1 MKRKLSFNQTLL
13 VGSLL
18 FGLYFGAG
26 NLIFPIELGQNSG
39 TNLYK
44 VVLGFIISGVG
55 LPLLGVVA
63 SAISKNDS
71 LFEMGKTVSDKFAYF
86 FTTALYLTI
95 GPFFAIPRTSTVA
108 FEVGIAPNI
117 SEDKIKLF
125 LFIFSLIFFL
135 AVLAFALKPGKV
147 MDNIGKILTPTFLI
161 LLSVLVIFAIIKP
174 MGDLAKNQ
182 PTEIYQKNPLF
193 TGILDGYNT
202 MDALA
207 SLAFAIIIISSIRK
221 LGVKDSNQIAK
232 ETLKSGVICLI
243 AMSTVYISLAFMSS
257 SSVNIMK
264 LGNNGGRILS
274 NISFYYLG
282 NFGKILLAAIVIVA
296 CLKTAIGLII
306 ACSEIFIQ
314 MYPNTLSYKAY
325 AVIFTLISF
334 LIANLGLQK
343 IISLSIPVLM
353 YLYPLAIVL
362 IFLSLAY
369 PIIGKNK
376 RIFSLTILFTA
387 IFSIFD
393 LLKALPKNI
402 SSTDSI
408 SRIVDFAKNYLPAFE
423 LGFGWLIPAI
433 FGIILGLLISII
445 KKEKIKEINL

>member
-1 MKRKLSFNQTLL
+1 MKKKLNFSQTLL
-13 VGSLL
+13 IGSLL

-39 TNLYK
+39 YNLYK

-71 LFEMGKTVSDKFAYF
+71 LFEMGKTVSDKFAYI

-108 FEVGIAPNI
+108 FEVGIASNI
-117 SEDKIKLF
+117 SEKNTKLF
-125 LFIFSLIFFL
+125 LLIFSLVFFIT
-135 AVLAFALKPGKV
+135 VLAFALKPGKV

-161 LLSVLVIFAIIKP
+161 LLSVLVILAIVKP
-174 MGDLAKNQ
+174 MGPLGQIKPRQ
-182 PTEIYQKNPLF
+182 KYQNNPLF
-193 TGILDGYNT
+193 VGILDGYNT

-232 ETLKSGVICLI
+232 ETLKSGIICLF
-243 AMSTVYISLAFMSS
+243 AMSTVYVSLAFMSS
-257 SSVNIMK
+257 SSVKIMK
-264 LGNNGGRILS
+264 LGNNGGIILS

-282 NFGKILLAAIVIVA
+282 NFGKILLAAIVIIA

-314 MYPNTLSYKAY
+314 MYPNSLSYKTY
-325 AVIFTLISF
+325 AIIFTLISF
-334 LIANLGLQK
+334 LIANLGLQN
-343 IISLSIPVLM
+343 IITLSIPVLM

-362 IFLSLAY
+362 IFLSLLY
-369 PIIGKNK
+369 PLIGRNKIIFNFT
-376 RIFSLTILFTA
+376 IFFTA
-387 IFSIFD
+387 IFAIFD
-393 LLKALPKNI
+393 FLKALPANI
-402 SSTDSI
+402 TKIPYIENILNLAKSI
-408 SRIVDFAKNYLPAFE
+408 LPGFN
-423 LGFGWLIPAI
+423 LGFGWVIPAI
-433 FGIILGLLISII
+433 LGFILALIIIVI
-445 KKEKIKEINL
+445 KEDKIKQISL

>member
-55 LPLLGVVA
+55 LPILGVVA

-243 AMSTVYISLAFMSS
+243 AMSTVYISLSFMSS

-325 AVIFTLISF
+325 AVVFTLISF

-353 YLYPLAIVL
+353 YLYPLAIIL

>member
-174 MGDLAKNQ
+174 MGALAKNQ
-182 PTEIYQKNPLF
+182 PAKIYQKNPLF

-243 AMSTVYISLAFMSS
+243 AMSTVYISLSFMSS

-325 AVIFTLISF
+325 AVVFTLISF

>member
-1 MKRKLSFNQTLL
+1 MKKKLNFNQTLL

-39 TNLYK
+39 SNLYL
-44 VVLGFIISGVG
+44 VTLGFIISGVG

-71 LFEMGKTVSDKFAYF
+71 LFEMGQTVSNKFAF
-86 FTTALYLTI
+86 IFTSALYLTI

-108 FEVGIAPNI
+108 FEVGIAPSVQN
-117 SEDKIKLF
+117 DKINLY
-125 LFIFSLIFFL
+125 LLIFSLIFFIL
-135 AVLAFALKPGKV
+135 VLAFSLKPGKV

-161 LLSVLVIFAIIKP
+161 LLSVIVILSIVKP
-174 MGDLAKNQ
+174 MGELAANEPIDK
-182 PTEIYQKNPLF
+182 YKFNPLLV
-193 TGILDGYNT
+193 GILDGYNT

-221 LGVKDSNQIAK
+221 LGIDNPNRIAI

-243 AMSTVYISLAFMSS
+243 AMSLVYVSLAFMSS
-257 SSVNIMK
+257 SSVHIMD

-274 NISFYYLG
+274 NISKYYLG
-282 NFGKILLAAIVIVA
+282 SFGKYLLAAMVIIA

-306 ACSEIFIQ
+306 SCSEMFVQ
-314 MYPNTLSYKAY
+314 MFPNSLSYRTY
-325 AVIFTLISF
+325 AIIFTIVSF
-334 LIANLGLQK
+334 LIANLGLSN
-343 IISLSIPVLM
+343 IISLSLPVLM

-362 IFLSLAY
+362 IVLSLMT
-369 PIIGKNK
+369 PIIGKNEK
-376 RIFSLTILFTA
+376 IFKITIGLTA
-387 IFSIFD
+387 VFSIFD
-393 LLKALPKNI
+393 FLKALPEPLV
-402 SSTDSI
+402 STSFI
-408 SRIVDFAKNYLPAFE
+408 KSIVDFASNILPGFD

-433 FGIILGLLISII
+433 IGFVISII
-445 KKEKIKEINL
+445 LMKIDKSKN

>member
-1 MKRKLSFNQTLL
+1 
-13 VGSLL
+13 
-18 FGLYFGAG
+18 
-26 NLIFPIELGQNSG
+26 
-39 TNLYK
+39 
-44 VVLGFIISGVG
+44 
-55 LPLLGVVA
+55 
-63 SAISKNDS
+63 
-71 LFEMGKTVSDKFAYF
+71 
-86 FTTALYLTI
+86 
-95 GPFFAIPRTSTVA
+95 
-108 FEVGIAPNI
+108 
-117 SEDKIKLF
+117 
-125 LFIFSLIFFL
+125 
-135 AVLAFALKPGKV
+135 
-147 MDNIGKILTPTFLI
+147 
-161 LLSVLVIFAIIKP
+161 

-182 PTEIYQKNPLF
+182 PTKIYQKNPLF

-243 AMSTVYISLAFMSS
+243 AMSTVYISLSFMSS

-325 AVIFTLISF
+325 AVVFTLISF

>member
-1 MKRKLSFNQTLL
+1 MKKKLNFNQTLL

-26 NLIFPIELGQNSG
+26 NLIFPIELGQDSG
-39 TNLYK
+39 FNLYK

-71 LFEMGKTVSDKFAYF
+71 LFEMGKTVGNKFAYF

-108 FEVGIAPNI
+108 FEVGIASNI
-117 SEDKIKLF
+117 SEEKIKLF

-135 AVLAFALKPGKV
+135 IVLAFALKPGKI

-161 LLSVLVIFAIIKP
+161 LLSILVLFSIFKP
-174 MGDLAKNQ
+174 MGALGQNEPIK
-182 PTEIYQKNPLF
+182 IYQNNPLF
-193 TGILDGYNT
+193 KGILDGYNT

-207 SLAFAIIIISSIRK
+207 SLAFAIIIISSIRN
-221 LGVKDSNQIAK
+221 LGVTDSNQVAK
-232 ETLKSGVICLI
+232 ETLKSGLICLI
-243 AMSTVYISLAFMSS
+243 AMSTVYVSLAFMAS
-257 SSVNIMK
+257 SSVNIMD

-274 NISFYYLG
+274 HISSYYLG

-306 ACSEIFIQ
+306 ACSQIFME
-314 MYPNTLSYKAY
+314 MYPNSLSYKTY
-325 AVIFTLISF
+325 AIIFTFISF

-376 RIFSLTILFTA
+376 KIFNLTILFTA

-393 LLKALPKNI
+393 FLKALPENI
-402 SSTDSI
+402 SKTESI
-408 SRIVDFAKNYLPAFE
+408 SRILAFAKDYLPAFK
-423 LGFGWLIPAI
+423 LGFGWFVPAVVGFILALIII
-433 FGIILGLLISII
+433 FI
-445 KKEKIKEINL
+445 KKEKVKETNL

>member
-55 LPLLGVVA
+55 LPILGVVA

-243 AMSTVYISLAFMSS
+243 AMSAVYISLSFMSS

>member
-55 LPLLGVVA
+55 LPILGVVA

-243 AMSTVYISLAFMSS
+243 AMSTVYISLSFMSS

-325 AVIFTLISF
+325 AVVFTLISF

-402 SSTDSI
+402 SSTNSI
-408 SRIVDFAKNYLPAFE
+408 SRIVDFAKNYLPAFK
-423 LGFGWLIPAI
+423 LGFGWLIPAV

>member
-135 AVLAFALKPGKV
+135 AVLAFALKPGKI

-174 MGDLAKNQ
+174 MGALAKNQ
-182 PTEIYQKNPLF
+182 PTKIYQKNPLF

-243 AMSTVYISLAFMSS
+243 AMSTVYISLSFMSS

-325 AVIFTLISF
+325 AVVFTLISF

-393 LLKALPKNI
+393 LLKALQKNI
-402 SSTDSI
+402 PSTDSI

>member
-1 MKRKLSFNQTLL
+1 MKKKLNFNQTLL

-39 TNLYK
+39 YNLYK

-71 LFEMGKTVSDKFAYF
+71 LFEMGKTVGNKFAYF

-108 FEVGIAPNI
+108 FEVGIASNI
-117 SEDKIKLF
+117 SENKIRLF

-135 AVLAFALKPGKV
+135 IVLAFALKPGKI

-161 LLSVLVIFAIIKP
+161 LLSILVLFSIFKP
-174 MGDLAKNQ
+174 MGALGQNEPIK
-182 PTEIYQKNPLF
+182 IYQDNPLF
-193 TGILDGYNT
+193 KGILDGYNT

-207 SLAFAIIIISSIRK
+207 SLAFAIIIISSIRN
-221 LGVKDSNQIAK
+221 LGVTDSNQVAK
-232 ETLKSGVICLI
+232 ETLKSGLICLI
-243 AMSTVYISLAFMSS
+243 AMSTVYVSLAFMSS
-257 SSVNIMK
+257 SSANIMD

-274 NISFYYLG
+274 HISFYYLG
-282 NFGKILLAAIVIVA
+282 NFGKILLAAIVIIA

-306 ACSEIFIQ
+306 ACSQIFME
-314 MYPNTLSYKAY
+314 MYPNSLSYKTY
-325 AVIFTLISF
+325 AIIFTLISF

-369 PIIGKNK
+369 PIIGKNRK
-376 RIFSLTILFTA
+376 IFTLTILFTG

-393 LLKALPKNI
+393 FLKALPKNI
-402 SSTDSI
+402 SNLASI
-408 SRIVDFAKNYLPAFE
+408 KNIVGFAKDYLPAFK
-423 LGFGWLIPAI
+423 LGFGWFIPAVLGFILALIII
-433 FGIILGLLISII
+433 FI
-445 KKEKIKEINL
+445 KKEKVKEINL

>member
-125 LFIFSLIFFL
+125 LFVFSLIFFL

-174 MGDLAKNQ
+174 MGALAKNQ

-243 AMSTVYISLAFMSS
+243 AMSTVYISLSFMSS

-325 AVIFTLISF
+325 AVVFTLISF

-393 LLKALPKNI
+393 LLKALPENI
-402 SSTDSI
+402 SSTNSI
-408 SRIVDFAKNYLPAFE
+408 SKILDFAKNYLPAFE
-423 LGFGWLIPAI
+423 LGFGWLIPAV

>member
-325 AVIFTLISF
+325 AVVFTLISF

>member
-55 LPLLGVVA
+55 LPILGVVA

-243 AMSTVYISLAFMSS
+243 AMSTVYISLSFMSS

-325 AVIFTLISF
+325 AVVFTLISF

-376 RIFSLTILFTA
+376 RIFSFTILFTA

-408 SRIVDFAKNYLPAFE
+408 SRIVEFAKNYLPAFE

-433 FGIILGLLISII
+433 FGLILGLLISII

>member
-1 MKRKLSFNQTLL
+1 MKKKLNFNQTLL

-39 TNLYK
+39 YNLYK

-71 LFEMGKTVSDKFAYF
+71 LFEMGKTVGNKFAYF

-108 FEVGIAPNI
+108 FEVGIASNI
-117 SEDKIKLF
+117 SDNKIKLF

-135 AVLAFALKPGKV
+135 IVLAFALKPGKI

-161 LLSVLVIFAIIKP
+161 LLSILVLFSIFKP
-174 MGDLAKNQ
+174 MGALGQNEPIK
-182 PTEIYQKNPLF
+182 IYQDNPLF
-193 TGILDGYNT
+193 KGILDGYNT

-207 SLAFAIIIISSIRK
+207 SLAFAIIIISSIRN
-221 LGVKDSNQIAK
+221 LGVTDSNQVAK
-232 ETLKSGVICLI
+232 ETLKSGLICLI
-243 AMSTVYISLAFMSS
+243 AMSTVYVSLAFMSS
-257 SSVNIMK
+257 SSANIMD

-274 NISFYYLG
+274 HISFYYLG
-282 NFGKILLAAIVIVA
+282 NFGKILLAAIVIIA

-306 ACSEIFIQ
+306 ACSQIFME
-314 MYPNTLSYKAY
+314 MYPNSLSYKTY
-325 AVIFTLISF
+325 AIIFTLISF

-369 PIIGKNK
+369 PIIGKNRK
-376 RIFSLTILFTA
+376 IFTLTILFTG

-393 LLKALPKNI
+393 FLKALPKNI
-402 SSTDSI
+402 SNLASI
-408 SRIVDFAKNYLPAFE
+408 KNIVGFAKDYLPAFK
-423 LGFGWLIPAI
+423 LGFGWFIPAVLGFILALIII
-433 FGIILGLLISII
+433 FI
-445 KKEKIKEINL
+445 KKEKVKEINL

>member
-1 MKRKLSFNQTLL
+1 MKKKLNFNQTLL

-39 TNLYK
+39 FNLYK

-71 LFEMGKTVSDKFAYF
+71 LFEMGKTVGNKFAYF

-108 FEVGIAPNI
+108 FEVGIASNI
-117 SEDKIKLF
+117 SEEKIKLF

-135 AVLAFALKPGKV
+135 IVLAFALKPVKI

-161 LLSVLVIFAIIKP
+161 LLSILVLFSIFKP
-174 MGDLAKNQ
+174 MGALGQNEPIKV
-182 PTEIYQKNPLF
+182 YQNNPLF
-193 TGILDGYNT
+193 KGILDGYNT

-207 SLAFAIIIISSIRK
+207 SLAFAIIIISSIRN
-221 LGVKDSNQIAK
+221 LGVTDSNQVAK
-232 ETLKSGVICLI
+232 ETLKSGLICLI
-243 AMSTVYISLAFMSS
+243 AMSTVYVSLAFMSS
-257 SSVNIMK
+257 SSVNIMD

-274 NISFYYLG
+274 HISFYYLG

-306 ACSEIFIQ
+306 ACSQIFME
-314 MYPNTLSYKAY
+314 MYPNSLSYKTY
-325 AVIFTLISF
+325 AMIFTFISF

-376 RIFSLTILFTA
+376 KIFTLTILFTA

-393 LLKALPKNI
+393 FLKALPENI
-402 SSTDSI
+402 SKKESI
-408 SRIVDFAKNYLPAFE
+408 SKIVGFAKDYLPAFD
-423 LGFGWLIPAI
+423 LGFGWFVPSLVGLILALIII
-433 FGIILGLLISII
+433 FV
-445 KKEKIKEINL
+445 KKEKLKEINL

>member
-55 LPLLGVVA
+55 LPILGVVA

-174 MGDLAKNQ
+174 MGALAKNQ

-243 AMSTVYISLAFMSS
+243 AMSTVYISLSFMSS

-325 AVIFTLISF
+325 AVVFTLISF

>member
-55 LPLLGVVA
+55 LPILGVVA

-174 MGDLAKNQ
+174 MGALAKNQ

-243 AMSTVYISLAFMSS
+243 AMSAVYISLAFMSS

-325 AVIFTLISF
+325 AVVFTLISF

-376 RIFSLTILFTA
+376 RIFSFTILFTA

-402 SSTDSI
+402 SSTNSI
-408 SRIVDFAKNYLPAFE
+408 SKIVDFAKNYLPAFE

>member
-1 MKRKLSFNQTLL
+1 MKKKLNFSQTLL
-13 VGSLL
+13 IGSLL

-39 TNLYK
+39 YNLYK

-55 LPLLGVVA
+55 LPLLGVGA

-71 LFEMGKTVSDKFAYF
+71 LFEMGKTVSDKFAYI

-108 FEVGIAPNI
+108 FEVGITPNI
-117 SEDKIKLF
+117 SEKNTKLF
-125 LFIFSLIFFL
+125 LLIFSLIFFIT
-135 AVLAFALKPGKV
+135 VLAFALKPGKV

-161 LLSVLVIFAIIKP
+161 LLSVLVILAIVKP
-174 MGDLAKNQ
+174 MGPLGQIKPRQ
-182 PTEIYQKNPLF
+182 KYQNNPLF
-193 TGILDGYNT
+193 VGILDGYNT

-232 ETLKSGVICLI
+232 ETLKSGIICLF
-243 AMSTVYISLAFMSS
+243 AMSTVYVSLAFMSS
-257 SSVNIMK
+257 SSVKIMK
-264 LGNNGGRILS
+264 LGNNGGIILS

-282 NFGKILLAAIVIVA
+282 NFGKILLAAIVIIA

-314 MYPNTLSYKAY
+314 MYPNSLSYKTY

-334 LIANLGLQK
+334 LIANLGLQN

-362 IFLSLAY
+362 IFLSLLY
-369 PIIGKNK
+369 PLIGRNKIIFTFT
-376 RIFSLTILFTA
+376 IFFTA
-387 IFSIFD
+387 IFVIFD
-393 LLKALPKNI
+393 FLKALPANI
-402 SSTDSI
+402 TKI
-408 SRIVDFAKNYLPAFE
+408 PYIENILNFAKSILPGFN
-423 LGFGWLIPAI
+423 LGFGWVIPAI
-433 FGIILGLLISII
+433 IGFILALIIIVI
-445 KKEKIKEINL
+445 KKDKIKQISL

>member
-55 LPLLGVVA
+55 LPILGVVA

-243 AMSTVYISLAFMSS
+243 AMSAVYISLSFMSS

-423 LGFGWLIPAI
+423 LGFGWLIPAV

>member
-55 LPLLGVVA
+55 LPILGVVA

-125 LFIFSLIFFL
+125 LFVFSLIFFL

-174 MGDLAKNQ
+174 MGALAINQ

-243 AMSTVYISLAFMSS
+243 AMSTVYISLSFMSS

-325 AVIFTLISF
+325 AVVFTLISF

-376 RIFSLTILFTA
+376 RIFSFTIFFTA

-423 LGFGWLIPAI
+423 LGFGWFIPAI

>member
-1 MKRKLSFNQTLL
+1 MKKKLNFNQTLL

-39 TNLYK
+39 YNLYK

-71 LFEMGKTVSDKFAYF
+71 LFEMGKTVGNKFAYF

-108 FEVGIAPNI
+108 FEVGIASNI
-117 SEDKIKLF
+117 SEEKTRLF

-135 AVLAFALKPGKV
+135 IVLAFALKPGKI

-161 LLSVLVIFAIIKP
+161 LLSILVLFSIFKP
-174 MGDLAKNQ
+174 MGALGKNE
-182 PTEIYQKNPLF
+182 PVEIYQNNPLF
-193 TGILDGYNT
+193 KGILDGYNT

-207 SLAFAIIIISSIRK
+207 SLAFAIIIISSIRN
-221 LGVKDSNQIAK
+221 LGVTDSNQVAK
-232 ETLKSGVICLI
+232 ETLKSGLICLI
-243 AMSTVYISLAFMSS
+243 AMSTVYVSLAFMSS
-257 SSVNIMK
+257 SSANIMD

-274 NISFYYLG
+274 HISFYYLG
-282 NFGKILLAAIVIVA
+282 NFGKILLAAIVIIA

-306 ACSEIFIQ
+306 ACSQIFME
-314 MYPNTLSYKAY
+314 MYPNSLSYKTY
-325 AVIFTLISF
+325 AIIFTLISF

-369 PIIGKNK
+369 PIIGKNRK
-376 RIFSLTILFTA
+376 IFTLTILFTG

-393 LLKALPKNI
+393 FLKALPKNI
-402 SSTDSI
+402 SNLAI
-408 SRIVDFAKNYLPAFE
+408 IKNIVGFAKDYLPAFK
-423 LGFGWLIPAI
+423 LGFGWFIPAVLGFILALIII
-433 FGIILGLLISII
+433 FI
-445 KKEKIKEINL
+445 KKEKVKEINL

>member
-1 MKRKLSFNQTLL
+1 MKKKLNFSQTLL
-13 VGSLL
+13 IGSLL

-39 TNLYK
+39 YNLYK

-71 LFEMGKTVSDKFAYF
+71 LFEMGKTVSDKFAYI

-108 FEVGIAPNI
+108 FEVGIASNI
-117 SEDKIKLF
+117 SEKNTKLF
-125 LFIFSLIFFL
+125 LLIFSLVFFIT
-135 AVLAFALKPGKV
+135 VLAFALKPGKV

-161 LLSVLVIFAIIKP
+161 LLSVLVILAIVKP
-174 MGDLAKNQ
+174 MGQLGQNQ
-182 PTEIYQKNPLF
+182 PTENYQNNPLF
-193 TGILDGYNT
+193 VGILDGYNT

-232 ETLKSGVICLI
+232 ETLKSGIICLF
-243 AMSTVYISLAFMSS
+243 AMSTVYVSLAFMSS
-257 SSVNIMK
+257 SSVKIMK
-264 LGNNGGRILS
+264 LGNNGGIILS

-282 NFGKILLAAIVIVA
+282 NFGKILLAAIVIIA

-314 MYPNTLSYKAY
+314 MYPNSLSYKTY
-325 AVIFTLISF
+325 AIIFTLISF
-334 LIANLGLQK
+334 LIANLGLQN

-362 IFLSLAY
+362 IFLSLLY
-369 PIIGKNK
+369 PLIGRNKIIFNFT
-376 RIFSLTILFTA
+376 IFFTA
-387 IFSIFD
+387 IFAIFD
-393 LLKALPKNI
+393 FLKALPANI
-402 SSTDSI
+402 TKI
-408 SRIVDFAKNYLPAFE
+408 PYIENILNFAKSILPGFN
-423 LGFGWLIPAI
+423 LGFGWVIPAI
-433 FGIILGLLISII
+433 IGFILALIIIVI
-445 KKEKIKEINL
+445 KKDKIKQISL

>member
-1 MKRKLSFNQTLL
+1 MKKKLNFNQTLL

-39 TNLYK
+39 FNLYK

-71 LFEMGKTVSDKFAYF
+71 LFEMGKTVGNKFAYF

-108 FEVGIAPNI
+108 FEVGIASNI
-117 SEDKIKLF
+117 SEEKIKLF

-135 AVLAFALKPGKV
+135 IVLAFALKPGKI

-161 LLSVLVIFAIIKP
+161 LLSILVLFSIFKP
-174 MGDLAKNQ
+174 MGALGQNEPIKV
-182 PTEIYQKNPLF
+182 YQNNPLF
-193 TGILDGYNT
+193 KGILDGYNT

-207 SLAFAIIIISSIRK
+207 SLAFAIIIISSIRN
-221 LGVKDSNQIAK
+221 LGVTDSNQVAK
-232 ETLKSGVICLI
+232 ETLKSGLICLI
-243 AMSTVYISLAFMSS
+243 AMSTVYVSLAFMSS
-257 SSVNIMK
+257 SSVNIMD

-274 NISFYYLG
+274 HISFYYLG

-306 ACSEIFIQ
+306 ACSQIFME
-314 MYPNTLSYKAY
+314 MYPNSLSYKTY
-325 AVIFTLISF
+325 AMIFTFISF

-376 RIFSLTILFTA
+376 KY
-387 IFSIFD
+387 
-393 LLKALPKNI
+393 LL
-402 SSTDSI
+402 
-408 SRIVDFAKNYLPAFE
+408 
-423 LGFGWLIPAI
+423 
-433 FGIILGLLISII
+433 
-445 KKEKIKEINL
+445 

>member
-55 LPLLGVVA
+55 LPILGVVA

-71 LFEMGKTVSDKFAYF
+71 LFEMGKTVNNKFAYF

-182 PTEIYQKNPLF
+182 PTKIYQKNPLF

-243 AMSTVYISLAFMSS
+243 AMSTVYISLSFMSS

-325 AVIFTLISF
+325 AVVFTLISF

-402 SSTDSI
+402 SSTNSI

>member
-55 LPLLGVVA
+55 LPILGVVA

-243 AMSTVYISLAFMSS
+243 AMSTVYISLSFMSS

-325 AVIFTLISF
+325 AVVFTLISF

-423 LGFGWLIPAI
+423 LGFGWLIPAV

>member
-1 MKRKLSFNQTLL
+1 MKKKLNFNQTLL

-39 TNLYK
+39 YNLYK

-71 LFEMGKTVSDKFAYF
+71 LFEMGKTVGNKFAYF

-108 FEVGIAPNI
+108 FEVGIASNI
-117 SEDKIKLF
+117 SEEKTRLF
-125 LFIFSLIFFL
+125 LFIFSLIFFFI
-135 AVLAFALKPGKV
+135 VLAFALKPGKI
-147 MDNIGKILTPTFLI
+147 MDNIGKILTPTFLV
-161 LLSVLVIFAIIKP
+161 LLSILVLFSIFKP
-174 MGDLAKNQ
+174 MGALGQNEPIK
-182 PTEIYQKNPLF
+182 IYQNNPLF
-193 TGILDGYNT
+193 KGILDGYNT

-207 SLAFAIIIISSIRK
+207 SLAFAIIIISSIRN
-221 LGVKDSNQIAK
+221 LGVTDSNQVAK
-232 ETLKSGVICLI
+232 ETLKSGLICLI
-243 AMSTVYISLAFMSS
+243 AMSTVYVSLAFMSS
-257 SSVNIMK
+257 SSANIMD

-274 NISFYYLG
+274 HISFYYLG
-282 NFGKILLAAIVIVA
+282 NFGKILLAAIVIIA

-306 ACSEIFIQ
+306 ACSQIFME
-314 MYPNTLSYKAY
+314 MYPNSLSYKTY
-325 AVIFTLISF
+325 AIIFTFISF

-369 PIIGKNK
+369 PIIGKNR
-376 RIFSLTILFTA
+376 RIFTLTILFTG

-393 LLKALPKNI
+393 FLKALPKNI
-402 SSTDSI
+402 SNTNSI
-408 SRIVDFAKNYLPAFE
+408 SKIVGFAKDYLPAFK
-423 LGFGWLIPAI
+423 LGFGWFVPAVVGFILALIII
-433 FGIILGLLISII
+433 FI
-445 KKEKIKEINL
+445 KKEKVKEINL

>member
-125 LFIFSLIFFL
+125 LFVFSLIFFL

-174 MGDLAKNQ
+174 MGALAKNQ
-182 PTEIYQKNPLF
+182 HTEIYQKNPLF

-243 AMSTVYISLAFMSS
+243 AMSTVYISLSFMSS

-325 AVIFTLISF
+325 AVVFTLISF

-376 RIFSLTILFTA
+376 RIFSFTILFTA

-408 SRIVDFAKNYLPAFE
+408 SKIVDFAKNYLPAFE

>member
-1 MKRKLSFNQTLL
+1 MKKKLNFSQTLL
-13 VGSLL
+13 IGSLL

-39 TNLYK
+39 YNLYK

-71 LFEMGKTVSDKFAYF
+71 LFEMGKTVSDKFAYI

-108 FEVGIAPNI
+108 FEVGIASNI
-117 SEDKIKLF
+117 SEKNAKLF
-125 LFIFSLIFFL
+125 LLIFSLIFFII
-135 AVLAFALKPGKV
+135 VLAFALKPGKV

-161 LLSVLVIFAIIKP
+161 LLSVLVILAIVKP
-174 MGDLAKNQ
+174 MGPLGQIKPRQ
-182 PTEIYQKNPLF
+182 KYQNNPLF
-193 TGILDGYNT
+193 VGILDGYNT

-232 ETLKSGVICLI
+232 ETLKSGIICLF
-243 AMSTVYISLAFMSS
+243 AMSTVYVSLAFMSS
-257 SSVNIMK
+257 SSVKIMK
-264 LGNNGGRILS
+264 LGNNGGIILS

-282 NFGKILLAAIVIVA
+282 NFGKILLAAIVIIA

-314 MYPNTLSYKAY
+314 MYPNSLSYKTY
-325 AVIFTLISF
+325 AIIFTLISF
-334 LIANLGLQK
+334 LIANLGLQN

-362 IFLSLAY
+362 IFLSLLY
-369 PIIGKNK
+369 PLIGRNKIIFNFT
-376 RIFSLTILFTA
+376 IFFTA
-387 IFSIFD
+387 IFAIFD
-393 LLKALPKNI
+393 FLKALPANI
-402 SSTDSI
+402 TKIPYIENILNLAKSI
-408 SRIVDFAKNYLPAFE
+408 LPGFN
-423 LGFGWLIPAI
+423 LGFGWVIPAI
-433 FGIILGLLISII
+433 LGFILALIIIVI
-445 KKEKIKEINL
+445 KKDKIKQISL

>member
-1 MKRKLSFNQTLL
+1 MKKKLNFSQTLL
-13 VGSLL
+13 IGSLL

-39 TNLYK
+39 YNLYK

-71 LFEMGKTVSDKFAYF
+71 LFEMGKTVSDKFAYI

-108 FEVGIAPNI
+108 FEVGIASNI
-117 SEDKIKLF
+117 SEKNTKLF
-125 LFIFSLIFFL
+125 LLLFSLVFFIT
-135 AVLAFALKPGKV
+135 VLAFALKPGKV

-161 LLSVLVIFAIIKP
+161 LLSVLVILAIVKP
-174 MGDLAKNQ
+174 MGPLGQIK
-182 PTEIYQKNPLF
+182 PTQNYQNNPLF
-193 TGILDGYNT
+193 VGILDGYNT

-232 ETLKSGVICLI
+232 ETLKSGIICLF
-243 AMSTVYISLAFMSS
+243 AMSTVYVSLAFMSS
-257 SSVNIMK
+257 SSVKIMK
-264 LGNNGGRILS
+264 LGNNGGIILS

-282 NFGKILLAAIVIVA
+282 NFGKILLAAIVIIA

-314 MYPNTLSYKAY
+314 MYPNSLSYKTNAI
-325 AVIFTLISF
+325 IFTLISF
-334 LIANLGLQK
+334 LIANLGLQN
-343 IISLSIPVLM
+343 IITLSIPVLM
-353 YLYPLAIVL
+353 YLYPLSIVL
-362 IFLSLAY
+362 IFLSLLY
-369 PIIGKNK
+369 PLIGRNKIIFNFT
-376 RIFSLTILFTA
+376 IFFTA
-387 IFSIFD
+387 IFAIFD
-393 LLKALPKNI
+393 FLKALPANI
-402 SSTDSI
+402 TKIPYIENILNLAKSI
-408 SRIVDFAKNYLPAFE
+408 LPGFN
-423 LGFGWLIPAI
+423 LGFGWVIPAI
-433 FGIILGLLISII
+433 LGFILALIIIVI
-445 KKEKIKEINL
+445 KKDKIKQISL

>member
-1 MKRKLSFNQTLL
+1 MKKKLNFNQTLL

-39 TNLYK
+39 FNLYK

-71 LFEMGKTVSDKFAYF
+71 LFEMGKTVGNKFAYF

-108 FEVGIAPNI
+108 FEVGIASNI
-117 SEDKIKLF
+117 SEEKIKLF

-135 AVLAFALKPGKV
+135 IVLAFALKPGKI

-161 LLSVLVIFAIIKP
+161 LLSILVLFSIFKP
-174 MGDLAKNQ
+174 MGALGQNEPIK
-182 PTEIYQKNPLF
+182 IYQNNPLF
-193 TGILDGYNT
+193 KGILDGYNT

-207 SLAFAIIIISSIRK
+207 SLAFAIIIISSIRN
-221 LGVKDSNQIAK
+221 LGVTDSNQVAK
-232 ETLKSGVICLI
+232 ETLKSGLICLI
-243 AMSTVYISLAFMSS
+243 AMSTVYVSLAFMSS
-257 SSVNIMK
+257 SSVNIMD

-274 NISFYYLG
+274 HISFYYLG
-282 NFGKILLAAIVIVA
+282 NFGKILLAAIVIIA

-306 ACSEIFIQ
+306 ACSQIFIE
-314 MYPNTLSYKAY
+314 MYPNSLSYKTY
-325 AVIFTLISF
+325 AIIFTFISF

-376 RIFSLTILFTA
+376 KIFNLTILFTG

-393 LLKALPKNI
+393 FLKALPENI
-402 SSTDSI
+402 SKTESI
-408 SRIVDFAKNYLPAFE
+408 SRILAFAKDYLPAFD
-423 LGFGWLIPAI
+423 LGFGWFVPALIGFILALIII
-433 FGIILGLLISII
+433 FVR
-445 KKEKIKEINL
+445 KEKLKEINL

>member
-55 LPLLGVVA
+55 LPILGVVA

-174 MGDLAKNQ
+174 MGALAKNQ

-193 TGILDGYNT
+193 KGILDGYNT

-243 AMSTVYISLAFMSS
+243 AMSTVYISLSFMSS

-325 AVIFTLISF
+325 AVVFTLISF

>member
-1 MKRKLSFNQTLL
+1 MKKKLNFSQTLL
-13 VGSLL
+13 IGSLL

-39 TNLYK
+39 YNLYK

-71 LFEMGKTVSDKFAYF
+71 LFEMGKTVSDKFAYI

-108 FEVGIAPNI
+108 FEVGITPNI
-117 SEDKIKLF
+117 SEKNTKLF
-125 LFIFSLIFFL
+125 LLIFSLVFFIT
-135 AVLAFALKPGKV
+135 VLAFALKPGKV

-161 LLSVLVIFAIIKP
+161 LLSVLVILAIVKP
-174 MGDLAKNQ
+174 MGPLGQIKPRQ
-182 PTEIYQKNPLF
+182 KYQNNPLF
-193 TGILDGYNT
+193 VGILDGYNT

-232 ETLKSGVICLI
+232 ETLKSGIICLF
-243 AMSTVYISLAFMSS
+243 AMSTVYVSLAFMSS
-257 SSVNIMK
+257 SSVKIMK
-264 LGNNGGRILS
+264 LGNNGGIILS

-282 NFGKILLAAIVIVA
+282 NFGKILLAAIVIIA

-314 MYPNTLSYKAY
+314 MYPNSLSYKTY
-325 AVIFTLISF
+325 AIIFTSISF
-334 LIANLGLQK
+334 LIANLGLQN

-362 IFLSLAY
+362 IFLSLLY
-369 PIIGKNK
+369 PLIGRNKIIFNFT
-376 RIFSLTILFTA
+376 IFFTSIFA
-387 IFSIFD
+387 IFDF
-393 LLKALPKNI
+393 LKALPANI
-402 SSTDSI
+402 TKTI
-408 SRIVDFAKNYLPAFE
+408 YIQNILNFAKSILPGFN
-423 LGFGWLIPAI
+423 LGFGWVMPVIIGFILALI
-433 FGIILGLLISII
+433 IIVI
-445 KKEKIKEINL
+445 KKDKIKQISL

>member
-1 MKRKLSFNQTLL
+1 MKKKLNFNQTPPA
-13 VGSLL
+13 GSLL

-39 TNLYK
+39 YNLYK

-71 LFEMGKTVSDKFAYF
+71 LFEMGKTVGNKFAYF

-108 FEVGIAPNI
+108 FEVGIASNI
-117 SEDKIKLF
+117 SEEKIRLF

-135 AVLAFALKPGKV
+135 IVLAFALKPGKI
-147 MDNIGKILTPTFLI
+147 MDNIGKILTPTFLV
-161 LLSVLVIFAIIKP
+161 LLSILVLFSIFKP
-174 MGDLAKNQ
+174 MGALGQNEPIK
-182 PTEIYQKNPLF
+182 IYQNNPLF
-193 TGILDGYNT
+193 KGILDGYNT

-207 SLAFAIIIISSIRK
+207 SLAFAIIIISSIRN
-221 LGVKDSNQIAK
+221 LGVTDSNQVAK
-232 ETLKSGVICLI
+232 ETLKSGLICLI
-243 AMSTVYISLAFMSS
+243 AMSTVYVSLAFMSS
-257 SSVNIMK
+257 SSANIMD

-274 NISFYYLG
+274 HISFYYLG
-282 NFGKILLAAIVIVA
+282 NFGKILLAAIVIIA

-306 ACSEIFIQ
+306 ACSQIFME
-314 MYPNTLSYKAY
+314 MYPNSLSYKTY
-325 AVIFTLISF
+325 AIIFTFISF

-369 PIIGKNK
+369 PIIGKNR
-376 RIFSLTILFTA
+376 RIFTLTILFTG

-393 LLKALPKNI
+393 FLKALPKNI
-402 SSTDSI
+402 SKTDSI
-408 SRIVDFAKNYLPAFE
+408 SKVVGFAKDYLPAFK
-423 LGFGWLIPAI
+423 LGFGWFVPAVVGFILALIII
-433 FGIILGLLISII
+433 FI
-445 KKEKIKEINL
+445 KKEKVKEINP

>member
-1 MKRKLSFNQTLL
+1 MKKKLNFNQTLL

-39 TNLYK
+39 YNLYK

-71 LFEMGKTVSDKFAYF
+71 LFEMGKTVGNKFAYF

-108 FEVGIAPNI
+108 FEVGIASNI
-117 SEDKIKLF
+117 SEEKTRLF

-135 AVLAFALKPGKV
+135 IVLAFALKPGKI
-147 MDNIGKILTPTFLI
+147 MDNIGKILTPTFLV
-161 LLSVLVIFAIIKP
+161 LLSILVLFSIFKP
-174 MGDLAKNQ
+174 MGDLGQNEPIK
-182 PTEIYQKNPLF
+182 IYQNNPLF
-193 TGILDGYNT
+193 KGILDGYNT

-207 SLAFAIIIISSIRK
+207 SLAFAIIIISSIRN
-221 LGVKDSNQIAK
+221 LGVTDSNQVAK
-232 ETLKSGVICLI
+232 ETLKSGLICLI
-243 AMSTVYISLAFMSS
+243 AMSTVYVSLAFMSS
-257 SSVNIMK
+257 SSANIMD

-274 NISFYYLG
+274 HISFYYLG
-282 NFGKILLAAIVIVA
+282 NFGKILLAAIVIIA

-306 ACSEIFIQ
+306 ACSQIFME
-314 MYPNTLSYKAY
+314 MYPNSLSYKTY
-325 AVIFTLISF
+325 AIIFTFISF

-369 PIIGKNK
+369 PIIGKNR
-376 RIFSLTILFTA
+376 RIFTLTILFTG

-393 LLKALPKNI
+393 FLKALPKNI
-402 SSTDSI
+402 SNTNSI
-408 SRIVDFAKNYLPAFE
+408 SKIVGFAKDYLPAFK
-423 LGFGWLIPAI
+423 LGFGWFVPAVVGFILALIII
-433 FGIILGLLISII
+433 FI